1 AARLPP
7 FCCPAFPVSVHGR
20 ARLARPP
27 APEGGSSPVV
37 GTPTR
42 PSDRSSQPSARRAPA
57 VLVILVSKDGAGWL
71 RECLR
76 ALSAQTY
83 PRLGVIAVDNGSTDG
98 SLELLHRSLGHERV
112 LSRPENPGLPAAV
125 QAALSIP

>member
-1 AARLPP
+1 YGGVA
-7 FCCPAFPVSVHGR
+7 R

-27 APEGGSSPVV
+27 APEGGSSHLV

-42 PSDRSSQPSARRAPA
+42 PSDRSSRPAGRRAPA
-57 VLVILVSKDGAGWL
+57 VLVILVSKDGASWL

-76 ALSAQTY
+76 GLSTQTY

-98 SLELLHRSLGHERV
+98 SLELLNRSLGPERV
-112 LSRPENPGLPAAV
+112 LSRPNNPGLPASV
-125 QAALSIP
+125 QAA